1 MDYDSFSL
9 RSTPAVNWEHIPRD
23 DSQRSRALIREAQI
37 GDANLEHQL
46 EPSQNLTWAD
56 VKWPLIWFVATCVS
70 TYYVQGIVFSVAM
83 MTILLCHEF
92 GHYIQSCRYRVKA
105 SLPYCIPMPASP
117 LGTMGA
123 VIAMRS
129 QIPNRKA
136 LFDIGIAGP
145 LAGLVPALI
154 CTVVGL
160 SLSIPTAGAAHSIVL
175 GKPLIFLWI
184 RSWFFTPTVGE
195 PFFALHPLALAGWG
209 GIFIT
214 ALNLIPIGQLDGGH
228 ILYAMLRRWSYPIT
242 TLLLYG
248 ALAAMVLTGNYGWII
263 MVVLLM
269 MYGPIHPPTQHDDEP
284 LGLGRTIL
292 GWTTLGFIVIGFTPV
307 PISVM

>member
-1 MDYDSFSL
+1 MDQYDGYSS
-9 RSTPAVNWEHIPRD
+9 RSTSANWEYIPREK
-23 DSQRSRALIREAQI
+23 SQRASEILSETQL
-37 GDANLEHQL
+37 GNVDSESQL
-46 EPSQNLTWAD
+46 EPLQRLTWD
-56 VKWPLIWFVATCVS
+56 DIKLPLILFVATCAS
-70 TYYVQGIVFSVAM
+70 TYYVQGLAFSIAM

-92 GHYIQSCRYRVKA
+92 GHYFLSRRYRVKA

-145 LAGLVPALI
+145 LAGLLPALV

-160 SLSIPTAGAAHSIVL
+160 SLSVPTAGAAHSIVL

-184 RSWFFTPTVGE
+184 RSWFFTPTAAE
-195 PFFALHPLALAGWG
+195 PFFALHPLAVAGWG

-248 ALAAMVLTGNYGWII
+248 ALAAMVFTGNYGWII

-269 MYGPIHPPTQHDDEP
+269 MYGPIHPPTQHDNEP
-284 LGLGRTIL
+284 LGWEERSLAG
-292 GWTTLGFIVIGFTPV
+292 
-307 PISVM
+307 